1 MTQAAPMAGYAL
13 VTPARNE
20 RVNLERL
27 AESVL
32 AQELTPVAWIIV
44 DDASDDG
51 TGELA
56 QDLSARH
63 AWIRVVATD
72 RSGDALAAGRR
83 QGRALDS
90 FRRGVEAL
98 AEPVEVVVKVD
109 ADTSFDPGY
118 FRAIVER
125 FAAEPD
131 LGIAGGACYEL
142 EDGEWVRQKVV
153 ASHPR
158 GASRAYRWPLI
169 ADVMALES
177 RMGWDGLDE
186 VKARMRG
193 YRSAVLL
200 DLAFRHHRPTGARE
214 RDRLRHFA
222 AQGRAAWYM
231 GYRPSYL
238 LLRTLYRTPREPAAV
253 GMVWGFAAAGV
264 ARERRCPEPDV
275 IRHLR
280 KEQRVRAV
288 LRQGAPP

>member
-1 MTQAAPMAGYAL
+1 MTRPGYAL

-20 RVNLERL
+20 RANLERL
-27 AESVL
+27 AGCVL
-32 AQELTPVAWIIV
+32 AQELQPVAWIIV

-51 TGELA
+51 TDELA
-56 QDLSARH
+56 RELAAEH
-63 AWIRVVATD
+63 AWIRVVGTD
-72 RSGDALAAGRR
+72 RSADALASGRR

-98 AEPVEVVVKVD
+98 AGPVEVVVKVD
-109 ADTSFDPGY
+109 ADTSFDPAY
-118 FRAIVER
+118 FRSIVER

-131 LGIAGGACYEL
+131 LGIAGGACYEE
-142 EDGEWVRQKVV
+142 EDGVWVRQKVI
-153 ASHPR
+153 ATHPR
-158 GASRAYRWPLI
+158 GASRAYRWPLMS
-169 ADVMALES
+169 DVMALES

-200 DLAFRHHRPTGARE
+200 DLEFKHHRPTGARE

-238 LLRTLYRTPREPAAV
+238 LLRTLYRSPREPAAV
-253 GMVWGFAAAGV
+253 GMVWGFLAAGLG
-264 ARERRCPEPDV
+264 REPRCPEPDV

-280 KEQRVRAV
+280 DEQRVRAV
-288 LRQGAPP
+288 LRMGTPP

>member
-1 MTQAAPMAGYAL
+1 MTQPGYAL

-20 RVNLERL
+20 RENLERL
-27 AESVL
+27 AACVL
-32 AQELTPVAWIIV
+32 AQELEPVAWIIV

-51 TGELA
+51 TDEFARELA
-56 QDLSARH
+56 ASH
-63 AWIRVVATD
+63 PWIRVVATD
-72 RSGDALAAGRR
+72 RDRDALAAGRR

-90 FRRGVEAL
+90 FRRGVQAL
-98 AEPVEVVVKVD
+98 PGPVEVVIKVD
-109 ADTSFDPGY
+109 ADTSFDGAY
-118 FRAIVER
+118 LRTIVER

-131 LGIAGGACYEL
+131 LGIAGGACYEV
-142 EDGEWVRQKVV
+142 EDGEWVRQKVI
-153 ASHPR
+153 ATHPR

-200 DLAFRHHRPTGARE
+200 DLEFKHHRPTGARE

-238 LLRTLYRTPREPAAV
+238 LLRTAYRAPREPAAV
-253 GMVWGFAAAGV
+253 GMIWGFAAAAL
-264 ARERRCPEPDV
+264 AREPRCPEPDV

-280 KEQRVRAV
+280 DEQRVRAV
-288 LRQGAPP
+288 LRQGTPP

>member
-1 MTQAAPMAGYAL
+1 MTEPGYAL

-20 RVNLERL
+20 RANLERL
-27 AESVL
+27 AACVL
-32 AQELTPVAWIIV
+32 AQELRPVEWIIV

-51 TGELA
+51 TDELA
-56 QDLSARH
+56 RDLAAAH
-63 AWIRVVATD
+63 PWIRVVATD
-72 RSGDALAAGRR
+72 RSAGGLASGRR

-98 AEPVEVVVKVD
+98 AGPVEVVVKVD
-109 ADTSFDPGY
+109 ADTSFDPAY
-118 FRAIVER
+118 FRSIVER
-125 FAAEPD
+125 FEAEPD
-131 LGIAGGACYEL
+131 LGIAGGACYEE
-142 EDGEWVRQKVV
+142 EDGVWVRQKVI
-153 ASHPR
+153 ATHPR
-158 GASRAYRWPLI
+158 GASRAYRWPLMS
-169 ADVMALES
+169 DVMALES

-200 DLAFRHHRPTGARE
+200 DLEFKHHRPTGARE

-238 LLRTLYRTPREPAAV
+238 LLRTLYRSPREPAAV
-253 GMVWGFAAAGV
+253 GMVWGFVAAGLS
-264 ARERRCPEPDV
+264 REPRCPEPDV

-280 KEQRVRAV
+280 DEQRVRAV
-288 LRQGAPP
+288 LRMGTPP

>member
-1 MTQAAPMAGYAL
+1 MSPTPGYAL

-20 RVNLERL
+20 RENLERL
-27 AESVL
+27 AGCVL
-32 AQELTPVAWIIV
+32 AQELTPVAWMIV

-51 TGELA
+51 TAELA
-56 QDLSARH
+56 HSLAAAH
-63 AWIRVVATD
+63 PWVRVVSTGGD
-72 RSGDALAAGRR
+72 GDALASGRR

-98 AEPVEVVVKVD
+98 PGPVEVVIKVD
-109 ADTSFDPGY
+109 ADTSFDAAY

-131 LGIAGGACYEL
+131 LGIAGGACYEE
-142 EDGEWVRQKVV
+142 EDGRWVRQKVI

-169 ADVMALES
+169 DDVMALES

-186 VKARMRG
+186 VKARIRG

-200 DLAFRHHRPTGARE
+200 DLAFKHHRPTGARE
-214 RDRLRHFA
+214 RGRVRHFA

-238 LLRTLYRTPREPAAV
+238 FLRTVYRARREPAAV
-253 GMVWGFAAAGV
+253 GMIWGFAAAAA
-264 ARERRCPEPDV
+264 AREPHCPEPDV
-275 IRHLR
+275 IRQLR
-280 KEQRVRAV
+280 SEQRVRAV
-288 LRQGAPP
+288 LRHGTPP

>member
-1 MTQAAPMAGYAL
+1 MTRPGYAL

-20 RVNLERL
+20 RANLERL
-27 AESVL
+27 AGCVL
-32 AQELTPVAWIIV
+32 AQELQPVAWIIV

-51 TGELA
+51 TDELA
-56 QDLSARH
+56 RELAAEH
-63 AWIRVVATD
+63 AWIRVVGTD
-72 RSGDALAAGRR
+72 RSADALASGRR

-98 AEPVEVVVKVD
+98 AGPVEVVVKVD
-109 ADTSFDPGY
+109 ADTSFDPAY
-118 FRAIVER
+118 FRSIVGR

-131 LGIAGGACYEL
+131 LGIAGGACYEE
-142 EDGEWVRQKVV
+142 EDGVWVRQKVI
-153 ASHPR
+153 ATHPR
-158 GASRAYRWPLI
+158 GASRAYRWPLMS
-169 ADVMALES
+169 DVMALES

-193 YRSAVLL
+193 YRSAVQL
-200 DLAFRHHRPTGARE
+200 DLEFKHHRPTGARE

-238 LLRTLYRTPREPAAV
+238 LLRTLYRSPREPAAV
-253 GMVWGFAAAGV
+253 GMVWGFLAAGLG
-264 ARERRCPEPDV
+264 REPRCPEPDV

-280 KEQRVRAV
+280 DEQRVRAV
-288 LRQGAPP
+288 LRMGAPP

>member
-1 MTQAAPMAGYAL
+1 VTQPGYAL
-13 VTPARNE
+13 ITPARNE
-20 RVNLERL
+20 RANLERL
-27 AESVL
+27 AGCVL
-32 AQELTPVAWIIV
+32 AQELEPVAWIIV

-56 QDLSARH
+56 RDLA
-63 AWIRVVATD
+63 AAYPWIRVVATD

-90 FRRGVEAL
+90 FRRGLEAL
-98 AEPVEVVVKVD
+98 PGAVEVVVKVD

-118 FRAIVER
+118 FRSIVER

-131 LGIAGGACYEL
+131 LGIAGGACYEE
-142 EDGEWVRQKVV
+142 EDGEWVRQKVI
-153 ASHPR
+153 ATHPR

-200 DLAFRHHRPTGARE
+200 DLAFHHHRPTGARE
-214 RDRLRHFA
+214 RDRVRHFA

-238 LLRTLYRTPREPAAV
+238 LLRTAYRTPREPAAV
-253 GMVWGFAAAGV
+253 GMLWGFAAAAL
-264 ARERRCPEPDV
+264 AREPRCPEPDV

-280 KEQRVRAV
+280 EEQRVRAV
-288 LRQGAPP
+288 LRMGAPP

>member
-1 MTQAAPMAGYAL
+1 MTATPGYAL
-13 VTPARNE
+13 ITPARNE
-20 RVNLERL
+20 RENLERL
-27 AESVL
+27 AACVI
-32 AQELTPVAWIIV
+32 AQELTPVAWLIV

-51 TGELA
+51 TAEL
-56 QDLSARH
+56 SH
-63 AWIRVVATD
+63 ALAEAHSWIRVISTGGD
-72 RSGDALAAGRR
+72 GDALASGRR

-90 FRRGVEAL
+90 FRRGVAAL
-98 AEPVEVVVKVD
+98 PHPVEVVVKVD
-109 ADTSFDPGY
+109 ADTSFDQAY

-131 LGIAGGACYEL
+131 LGIAGGACYE
-142 EDGEWVRQKVV
+142 EENGRWVRQKVI

-169 ADVMALES
+169 EDVMALES

-200 DLAFRHHRPTGARE
+200 DLAFKHHRPTGARE
-214 RDRLRHFA
+214 RGRMGHFT

-238 LLRTLYRTPREPAAV
+238 FLRTLYRARREPAAV
-253 GMVWGFAAAGV
+253 GMIWGYAAAAA
-264 ARERRCPEPDV
+264 ARESRCPERDV

-280 KEQRVRAV
+280 REQRVRAV
-288 LRQGAPP
+288 LRHGTPP